1 MRLGEK
7 RTENGKRKTKNES
20 PVMLKNYF
28 KIAWRSLLKNKLY
41 STINLAG
48 LAIGLAV
55 CLIIGLYVKYE
66 LSYDRF
72 HGEADQLHRIYW
84 HSSSPQPR
92 TPHPMALAM
101 VKDLPEVVAATSLT
115 PVWGPGLTR
124 PAYPV
129 RYGDA
134 YFEEKEI
141 LAVDTTFFELFDFP
155 FIYGDAKS
163 AMKDPA
169 SVLITESTAKKYF
182 GDKNPLGEV
191 LRMGRNSD
199 FKVSAVL
206 ADVPANSHFTFDFL
220 LTYPF
225 YKARESGAFY
235 TWDDFGHYNYVK
247 LAQGTDL
254 TALTAKLPL
263 WAKQYIDF
271 NDETMA
277 AMAEGNM
284 GFRLQPVTDIHLH
297 SNMRWELGNNSH
309 VSYIYIL
316 GAAALF
322 ILILACINFTN
333 LTTARSL
340 ERAKEIGLRKTLGAQ
355 RKQLAGQFLGE
366 SILFCLLS
374 LLLAFGLVDLGLP
387 WVADLVGKPLA
398 LDMIL
403 TAEGLVVLAG
413 VMGFVALLAGAY
425 PAFYLSS
432 FQPLAV
438 LRGRFTHSREGNR
451 FRKGL
456 VVLQFAAS
464 GMLIIG
470 TLFIFRQLD
479 YLQNAH
485 LGFDKEQVLVVPMK
499 GDLSDRYQTAKAVF
513 KQDKDVLAASAISNV
528 PGSSFNN
535 NSIQWKDQDISV
547 AELSVD
553 EDFFSTLGIE
563 ITAGRAFSLAFGAD
577 SQKYMLNEEAV
588 RQFDWE
594 NPLGESLIW
603 EDDDRDKPG
612 ELIGIVKDFHFKSL
626 HEVIGPMAFKMEESD
641 FNYLLLKVNT
651 SDLKGTLSRLESQW
665 QQLVP
670 AFAFTYSFL
679 DDDFGS
685 LYQSE
690 SRMST
695 LMLIFAGLA
704 MLIACLGLF
713 GLVSF
718 AAQQRMRE
726 IGIRKVLGA
735 DARQIVLLL
744 SKDFIKLVLVS
755 FLLAVPLA
763 AWLISNWLEN
773 FAYSISLSAG
783 PFLVAA
789 VASVVIAMV
798 TLGFRALKAASA
810 NPVEV
815 LRRE

>member
-1 MRLGEK
+1 
-7 RTENGKRKTKNES
+7 
-20 PVMLKNYF
+20 MLRNYF

-41 STINLAG
+41 AIINLSG

-55 CLIIGLYVKYE
+55 CLIIGLYVNYE

-72 HGEADQLHRIYW
+72 HADADQLHRIYW
-84 HSSSPQPR
+84 NSSSPQPR
-92 TPHPMALAM
+92 TPHPMGLAM
-101 VKDLPEVVAATSLT
+101 VKDLPEVEAATSLT

-129 RYGDA
+129 RYGDL

-141 LAVDTTFFELFDFP
+141 LSVDTTFFELFDFA
-155 FIYGDAKS
+155 FIYGDAHA

-169 SVLITESTAKKYF
+169 SVLITERMAKKYF

-191 LRMGRNSD
+191 LRMGVNSD

-206 ADVPANSHFTFDFL
+206 ADVPANAHFTFDFL
-220 LTYPF
+220 IPYTF
-225 YKARESGAFY
+225 YKGRDNSAFY

-247 LAQGTDL
+247 LAKGTDVA
-254 TALTAKLPL
+254 ALTAKLPE
-263 WAKQYIDF
+263 WSRQYIDF
-271 NDETMA
+271 SDESMA
-277 AMAEGNM
+277 KIAAGNM
-284 GFRLQPVTDIHLH
+284 GFRLQPVTDIHLK
-297 SNMRWELGNNSH
+297 SNMRWELGTNSH
-309 VSYIYIL
+309 FSYIYIL

-340 ERAKEIGLRKTLGAQ
+340 ERAKEIGLRKVLGAQ

-374 LLLAFGLVDLGLP
+374 LLFAIALVDLGMP
-387 WVADLVGKPLA
+387 WVADLVGKPLS
-398 LDMIL
+398 LEMIM
-403 TAEGLVVLAG
+403 TVEGIGILLG

-432 FQPLAV
+432 FKPLAV
-438 LRGRFTHSREGNR
+438 LRGSFTHSKEGNR

-470 TLFIFRQLD
+470 TLFIFQQLD
-479 YLQNAH
+479 YLQSSY

-499 GDLSDRYQTAKAVF
+499 GDLSERYRTAKEVF
-513 KQDKDVLAASAISNV
+513 TQDQDVLAASAISNV
-528 PGSSFNN
+528 PGTSFNN
-535 NSIQWKDQDISV
+535 NSVQWKDQSVSV

-553 EDFFSTLGIE
+553 EDFFATMGIE
-563 ITAGRAFSLAFGAD
+563 VVSGRAFSLDFGAD

-594 NPLGESLIW
+594 KPLGENLTW
-603 EDDDRDKPG
+603 LDDDGEKPG

-626 HEVIGPMAFKMEESD
+626 HETIGPMAFKMEDSD
-641 FNYLLLKVNT
+641 FNYLLLKINSTDLT
-651 SDLKGTLSRLESQW
+651 STLSRIENHW
-665 QQLVP
+665 QQIVP
-670 AFAFTYSFL
+670 GFAFTYTFL
-679 DDDFGS
+679 DDDFGA

-735 DARQIVLLL
+735 DARQIVTLL
-744 SKDFIKLVLVS
+744 SKDFLKLVLLS
-755 FLLAVPLA
+755 FLLAIPLS
-763 AWLISNWLEN
+763 AWLINGWLEN
-773 FAYSISLSAG
+773 FAYRISLSAG
-783 PFLVAA
+783 PFLIAV
-789 VASVVIAMV
+789 VASVVIAMA
-798 TLGFRALKAASA
+798 TLGIRALRAASA